1 MELRK
6 YSTDLFEEWNELV
19 EKSKNGTFLI
29 DRNFMD
35 YHSHRFNDCS
45 LLFYHKNKP
54 VACLPACY
62 NNIDRNVYSHQ
73 GLTYGGLIMDKM
85 LSTSHVLDIFS
96 SSIDYY
102 RQTFNAENLIYK
114 PIPHIYHKYPSEED
128 LYALYINKAKLHTRS
143 ISSTINLKDTIS
155 ITESRKSGLR
165 KAYREKLIFSESN
178 DIDSFWEILN
188 ESLNKYHSVSP
199 VHTTSELYMLKE
211 RFSKKI
217 KLFSVT
223 DPQYNMLAGTLIF
236 DCDKTIHTQYIAS
249 SDLGKSMGALDFLL
263 YELITNVYKDRE
275 YFDFGIS
282 TENGGLYLN
291 NGLIFQK
298 EGFGGRGISYD
309 SWIINLHNS

>member
-102 RQTFNAENLIYK
+102 RQTFNAENLI
-114 PIPHIYHKYPSEED
+114 
-128 LYALYINKAKLHTRS
+128 
-143 ISSTINLKDTIS
+143 
-155 ITESRKSGLR
+155 
-165 KAYREKLIFSESN
+165 
-178 DIDSFWEILN
+178 
-188 ESLNKYHSVSP
+188 
-199 VHTTSELYMLKE
+199 
-211 RFSKKI
+211 
-217 KLFSVT
+217 
-223 DPQYNMLAGTLIF
+223 
-236 DCDKTIHTQYIAS
+236 
-249 SDLGKSMGALDFLL
+249 
-263 YELITNVYKDRE
+263 
-275 YFDFGIS
+275 
-282 TENGGLYLN
+282 
-291 NGLIFQK
+291 
-298 EGFGGRGISYD
+298 
-309 SWIINLHNS
+309 